1 MNDYQIV
8 YVNKGKV
15 SFKSCIFLES
25 IRFYYK
31 ERNTNN
37 KYFQS
42 YAVSSVNSFWF
53 SLQSLAAMLVVS
65 LPSGETDSSESLIQ
79 NINVANISSDVN
91 LLIKN
96 SNKEIGKYLLN

>member
-8 YVNKGKV
+8 NVNKGKV

-25 IRFYYK
+25 IKLYYK

-42 YAVSSVNSFWF
+42 YAVSSVKSWF
-53 SLQSLAAMLVVS
+53 SLQSLAAMLLIS